1 MERLWRKKG
10 SAHFVSK
17 LSIWTNISL
26 HLILSLKQQKITNI
40 SVVTVSNRSLSQKKI
55 VNRMLISY
63 AFVAFVVVDN
73 QQGSWNHLDTF
84 LYICADVL
92 SLWSLSAK
100 NLLLP
105 RSSCWLS
112 ASAKIHSTLAD
123 IQCLVVQR
131 ALEPGIVLDS
141 DHGFFIIH
149 QLKEYKGY
157 LLEPSWVSLWRHNQP
172 SLHGTKF
179 TGASNLAK
187 GAQSN
192 CDIRITWRE
201 SWQGILSANESSSA
215 NQSLVGHLRATSRN
229 LIAEFCP
236 MSAESAVEEM
246 CCQDNVLQG
255 NAGRVC
261 IYSMQAP

>member
-1 MERLWRKKG
+1 
-10 SAHFVSK
+10 
-17 LSIWTNISL
+17 
-26 HLILSLKQQKITNI
+26 
-40 SVVTVSNRSLSQKKI
+40 
-55 VNRMLISY
+55 MLISH

-141 DHGFFIIH
+141 DHGFLIIH

-157 LLEPSWVSLWRHNQP
+157 LLEPSWVSLWSHNQP
-172 SLHGTKF
+172 SPN
-179 TGASNLAK
+179 S
-187 GAQSN
+187 QVQV
-192 CDIRITWRE
+192 TWLKVPNPIVTSELLEEKADKAFYLLMRAAVQTRAL
-201 SWQGILSANESSSA
+201 W
-215 NQSLVGHLRATSRN
+215 ATSGLQAGIQLLN
-229 LIAEFCP
+229 
-236 MSAESAVEEM
+236 SVQ
-246 CCQDNVLQG
+246 CQQNQ
-255 NAGRVC
+255 
-261 IYSMQAP
+261 Q